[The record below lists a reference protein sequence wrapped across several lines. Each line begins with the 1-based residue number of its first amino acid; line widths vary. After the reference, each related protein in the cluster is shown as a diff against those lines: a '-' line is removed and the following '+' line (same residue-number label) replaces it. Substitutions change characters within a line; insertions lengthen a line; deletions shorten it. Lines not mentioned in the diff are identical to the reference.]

1 MKLNISKEELQH
13 LYEKE
18 LDDYLE
24 QCDWVTYVRSEVV
37 CGLVSTALG
46 RLDVEIDSQGLHKI
60 YSSEIEALNLKDG
73 EWNLRFGVKEIIE
86 MIYDIIEK
94 NF

>member
-1 MKLNISKEELQH
+1 
-13 LYEKE
+13 
-18 LDDYLE
+18 
-24 QCDWVTYVRSEVV
+24 
-37 CGLVSTALG
+37 LG
-46 RLDVEIDSQGLHKI
+46 RLDVEIDSEGLHKI